1 MTRRSATAEPIEAEV
16 VPAEEA
22 PMLPTPVQRDA
33 AAGTAALAAL
43 SEAEFDR
50 RLAEL
55 KAGRE
60 RVKKIQEALMVQDV
74 DYGLIPGTP
83 KPTLLK
89 PGAEKLCDFYHLAA
103 RIETTFVPGDGVTA
117 PPLRYDAVCYLHL
130 GTFDGPVVATGGGTA
145 NSWERRYRYRRAE
158 LTCPGCGKS
167 GALLKSKRDPEYFC
181 WSKKGGCGATF
192 PLTDERITKQ
202 ALGDVENPDPHEL
215 ANTLLKMAEKRAH
228 VDATL
233 RATATSGLFTQDAE
247 DLPPSGGEPSD
258 GQPGETQRTGS
269 TQGLR
274 QAAAKPTSNER
285 HGALDWTSFWP
296 KAKAN
301 GWRDGAMV
309 LAKAQAIWPDLGSL
323 GDLTPEQFGELLE
336 TVSTEKAAA

>member
-1 MTRRSATAEPIEAEV
+1 MTRKPATVEPIEAEV
-16 VPAEEA
+16 VTEEEA
-22 PMLPTPVQRDA
+22 PMLPAPVQRDA

-60 RVKKIQEALMVQDV
+60 RVKKIQEALMVLDV

-103 RIETTFVPGDGVTA
+103 RIETTFIAGDGVTA
-117 PPLRYDAVCYLHL
+117 PPLRYDAVCFLHL
-130 GTFDGPVVATGGGTA
+130 GTLDGPVVATGGGTA

-158 LTCPGCGKS
+158 LTCVACGKS
-167 GALLKSKRDPEYFC
+167 GALLKSKREPEYFC
-181 WSKKGGCGATF
+181 WAKKGGCGQTYQLSD
-192 PLTDERITKQ
+192 PRITGQ

-215 ANTLLKMAEKRAH
+215 ANTLLKMSEKRAH

-247 DLPPSGGEPSD
+247 DLPPSGAEPTD
-258 GQPGETQRTGS
+258 EPPAEPRQGS
-269 TQGLR
+269 TQRLR
-274 QAAAKPTSNER
+274 QAAAKPSTNG
-285 HGALDWTSFWP
+285 HGPDWTAFW
-296 KAKAN
+296 KAARPN
-301 GWRDGAMV
+301 GWKDGAMV
-309 LAKAQAIWPDLGSL
+309 LAKAQSIWPDLGSL
-323 GDLTPEQFGELLE
+323 GDLDEARFAELLE
-336 TVSTEKAAA
+336 TVTTEKAA